1 MDIEKMTASH
11 ERIAQ
16 IVDRCVAQSA
26 LSQSLCGLAHL
37 RVSQINGCDARMDA
51 HFLSLLG
58 AGIAIEKLA
67 LVSDWRDAGT
77 GLTPRERAALA
88 WAEALLATGE
98 ARAAHAQYQEVA
110 AVLEHDELVAL
121 SLSIALENARSQQAV
136 AGLRGQAADT
146 GTTNERAPT

>member
-1 MDIEKMTASH
+1 MTASH

-88 WAEALLATGE
+88 WAEALLLATGE
-98 ARAAHAQYQEVA
+98 ARVAHAQYQEVA

-121 SLSIALENARSQQAV
+121 SLSIALENARSRQAV
-136 AGLRGQAADT
+136 AGLRGHAADT
-146 GTTNERAPT
+146 GTINERAPT